1 MKPYSGLTHRNR
13 WANVVANR
21 IYLPRQIAIF
31 AAVLG
36 CLALGTSGAKAQS
49 ASNITCQSNSFNS
62 AGTDTC
68 SVNLSGAAQTQTP
81 VYLYSSDPALTFPGT
96 VYVNAGASSAT
107 FSATLA
113 SVSSA
118 RTVWI
123 TAQASSAMG
132 SKVSYGIQLSAASTS
147 SSQPQLSNVS
157 CQTSSFSSAGTDTC
171 SVNLSGA
178 TQSQI
183 AVSLYSSDPALTV
196 PGTIYVNAGVS
207 SATFSA
213 TLASVSSARTVW
225 ITAQASSGTGSK
237 VSYGIQ
243 LSAASTSSSQPQLSN
258 VSCQTSS
265 FSSAGTDACSVNL
278 SGATQNQIAVSLYSS
293 DPALTVPGT
302 VYVNAGASS
311 ATFSA
316 TLASVS
322 SARTVWITAQASS
335 GTGSKVSYGIQLS
348 AASTSS
354 SQPQLSTVSCQTSS
368 FSSAGTDTCSV
379 NLSGA
384 TQSQIAVNLY
394 SSDPALTVPGTV
406 YVNTGASSA
415 TFSATLASVS
425 SARTVWITA
434 QASSGTGSKVTY
446 GIKLTPSST
455 STQTPTLTVNATS
468 ISFGPVTVNTQS
480 TQTVTL
486 TSSGTAPVTVNSAAV
501 TGNGF
506 SVSGSSFPVTLN
518 PGQSLNLNLQF
529 APTIA
534 GSATGQLTVV
544 SNSSSN
550 PTATFALSG
559 TGTSHQ
565 VDLSWNPPAA
575 TSDPV
580 AGYNVY
586 RAPGGTTSY
595 QRLNSTQIGYANY
608 TDSAVTSGQTY
619 VYMVKSVDSAGVESA
634 PSNTATATVP

>member
-1 MKPYSGLTHRNR
+1 MLGQSQRGATQN
-13 WANVVANR
+13 
-21 IYLPRQIAIF
+21 QIA
-31 AAVLG
+31 V
-36 CLALGTSGAKAQS
+36 S
-49 ASNITCQSNSFNS
+49 
-62 AGTDTC
+62 
-68 SVNLSGAAQTQTP
+68 
-81 VYLYSSDPALTFPGT
+81 LYSSDPALTIPGT

-113 SVSSA
+113 SVSTP

-123 TAQASSAMG
+123 TAQASSGTG
-132 SKVSYGIQLSAASTS
+132 SKVSYGIQLNPAPAS

-178 TQSQI
+178 AQSQI
-183 AVSLYSSDPALTV
+183 AVSLYSSDPALTI
-196 PGTIYVNAGVS
+196 PGTVYVNAGAS

-213 TLASVSSARTVW
+213 SLASVSTARTVW

-243 LSAASTSSSQPQLSN
+243 LNPASTSSSQPQLSN
-258 VSCQTSS
+258 VSCHTSS
-265 FSSAGTDACSVNL
+265 FNSAGTDACSVNL
-278 SGATQNQIAVSLYSS
+278 SGATQSQIAINLYSS
-293 DPALTVPGT
+293 DPALTIPGT

-311 ATFSA
+311 VAF
-316 TLASVS
+316 
-322 SARTVWITAQASS
+322 
-335 GTGSKVSYGIQLS
+335 
-348 AASTSS
+348 
-354 SQPQLSTVSCQTSS
+354 
-368 FSSAGTDTCSV
+368 
-379 NLSGA
+379 N
-384 TQSQIAVNLY
+384 
-394 SSDPALTVPGTV
+394 
-406 YVNTGASSA
+406 
-415 TFSATLASVS
+415 ATLASVS

-446 GIKLTPSST
+446 GIQLTASST

-468 ISFGPVTVNTQS
+468 ISFGTVTVNTQS

-486 TSSGTAPVTVNSAAV
+486 TSSGTAPVTVSSAAV

-506 SVSGSSFPVTLN
+506 SMSGSSFPVTLN

-529 APTIA
+529 APTVA
-534 GSATGQLTVV
+534 GSATGGLTIT

-559 TGTSHQ
+559 SGTSVSHQ
-565 VDLSWNPPAA
+565 VDLSWNAPTA

-595 QRLNSTQIGYANY
+595 LLLNSSPVVSTSYA
-608 TDSAVTSGQTY
+608 DSAVTSGQTY
-619 VYMVKSVDSAGVESA
+619 VYMVESVDSEGVEERTFQYGHREHSIKLTTDCSSPCEA
-634 PSNTATATVP
+634 R

>member
-1 MKPYSGLTHRNR
+1 MKTYSGLTHKNR
-13 WANVVANR
+13 WANVVSNR
-21 IYLPRQIAIF
+21 IYRSRQIAITT
-31 AAVLG
+31 AVLG
-36 CLALGTSGAKAQS
+36 CLALGVSGAKAQS

-81 VYLYSSDPALTFPGT
+81 VYLYSSDPALTVPGT
-96 VYVNAGASSAT
+96 VYVNAGALSAT
-107 FSATLA
+107 FSASLA

-118 RTVWI
+118 HTVWI
-123 TAQASSAMG
+123 TAEASSAMG
-132 SKVSYGIQLSAASTS
+132 SKVSYGIQLTPASTS

-178 TQSQI
+178 GQSQI
-183 AVSLYSSDPALTV
+183 SVNLYSSDPALTI
-196 PGTIYVNAGVS
+196 PGTVYVNAGAS

-213 TLASVSSARTVW
+213 TLASVSTARTVW

-243 LSAASTSSSQPQLSN
+243 LTPASTSSSQPQLSN
-258 VSCQTSS
+258 VSCQT
-265 FSSAGTDACSVNL
+265 N
-278 SGATQNQIAVSLYSS
+278 
-293 DPALTVPGT
+293 
-302 VYVNAGASS
+302 
-311 ATFSA
+311 
-316 TLASVS
+316 
-322 SARTVWITAQASS
+322 
-335 GTGSKVSYGIQLS
+335 
-348 AASTSS
+348 
-354 SQPQLSTVSCQTSS
+354 S

-394 SSDPALTVPGTV
+394 SSDSALAIPGTV
-406 YVNTGASSA
+406 YVNAGASSA

-425 SARTVWITA
+425 TARTVWITA
-434 QASSGTGSKVTY
+434 QASSAMATKVTY
-446 GIKLTPSST
+446 RIRLTPSST
-455 STQTPTLTVNATS
+455 STQAPTLTVNATN
-468 ISFGPVTVNTQS
+468 ISFGTVTVNTES

-486 TSSGTAPVTVNSAAV
+486 TSSGTAPVTVSSATV

-506 SVSGSSFPVTLN
+506 SVSGSSFPLTLN
-518 PGQSLNLNLQF
+518 PGQTLNLNLQF
-529 APTIA
+529 SPTAA
-534 GSATGQLTVV
+534 GSATGQLTIT

-559 TGTSHQ
+559 TGTSISHQ
-565 VDLSWNPPAA
+565 VDLSWNAPAA

-595 QRLNSTQIGYANY
+595 QLLNSSPVGSTSYA
-608 TDSAVTSGQTY
+608 DSAVTSGQTY
-619 VYMVKSVDSAGVESA
+619 VYMVESVDSAGVESA